1 MPFVTGPGTPSPETL
16 GILFAEFI
24 APASDRFVADHHS
37 ACSHHLFYIAEAH
50 AETKV
55 VPNAF
60 RDDFFREPMAAIQV
74 VRHSSSIAAARS
86 GQCDNAIICAL
97 QLCATVYVTVLFRA
111 FEQASCWQGFW
122 THPTGLILST
132 TMKTPPNRRSFL
144 RNMATASLATVGGS
158 AARADVEPAGISYVN
173 PRKVLLYESTRKEFR
188 EAIEGGTLK
197 AVILPTGSTEQ
208 HNEHLAMINDTVSVT
223 LIAQKAALLLY
234 PNVIVA
240 TPVPVGIS
248 PHWMDRKGTLTLK
261 KETFLA
267 VVFDICESLQTHGVR
282 NIMVL
287 NGHGGN
293 VAPLRQA
300 VPEFARKLDIR
311 IETNSYWNAYDPAI
325 VKKYMASG
333 KAPGHAAEFETSFAM
348 AAFPERIH
356 WEGVDYEKIKPHLH
370 IKDPKSA
377 VQEEEFAREARLATT
392 AKGEAMID
400 IAVKWTAG
408 RLRQMIERPV
418 AK

>member
-1 MPFVTGPGTPSPETL
+1 MEL
-16 GILFAEFI
+16 R
-24 APASDRFVADHHS
+24 SD
-37 ACSHHLFYIAEAH
+37 
-50 AETKV
+50 
-55 VPNAF
+55 
-60 RDDFFREPMAAIQV
+60 
-74 VRHSSSIAAARS
+74 
-86 GQCDNAIICAL
+86 
-97 QLCATVYVTVLFRA
+97 
-111 FEQASCWQGFW
+111 
-122 THPTGLILST
+122 
-132 TMKTPPNRRSFL
+132 RRSFFRL
-144 RNMATASLATVGGS
+144 SLAALGGS
-158 AARADVEPAGISYVN
+158 VAGADVEPAGAGYIN

-188 EAIEGGTLK
+188 EAIEGGALK
-197 AVILPTGSTEQ
+197 IVIVPTGSTEQ

-234 PNVIVA
+234 PQAMVA

-267 VVFDICESLQTHGVR
+267 VVFDICESLQMHGVK
-282 NIMVL
+282 NILVL

-293 VAPLRQA
+293 VAPLRQS
-300 VPEFARKLDIR
+300 VPEFAQKLGIR
-311 IETNSYWNAYDPAI
+311 IETNSYWDAFTPAI

-333 KAPGHAAEFETSFAM
+333 KAPGHAGEFETSFAM

-356 WEGVDYEKIKPHLH
+356 WEGVDYEKAKSHLQ

-377 VQEEEFAREARLATT
+377 AQEEEFAREAKLAGTD
-392 AKGEAMID
+392 KGEAMID

-408 RLRQMIERPV
+408 RLRQMIESPV